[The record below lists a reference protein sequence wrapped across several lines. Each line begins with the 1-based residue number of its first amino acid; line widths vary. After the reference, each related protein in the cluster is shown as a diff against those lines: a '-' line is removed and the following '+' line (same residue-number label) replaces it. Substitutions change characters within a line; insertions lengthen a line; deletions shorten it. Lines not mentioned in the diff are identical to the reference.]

1 MMFRTHLAIGAIS
14 ALLIKDYFQTS
25 LLFSLVLI
33 ASTSL
38 PDIDHQGSWIG
49 RRLWIFSRPINIIFG
64 HRGITHSIFIPLLLL
79 FILAHYRYATL
90 GLAVMIG
97 YATHIFADSFTSEG
111 VKIAYPFSKKVI
123 SGPLNTNGIGEFAI
137 FTLLVIAIGVRLI
150 Y

>member
-14 ALLIKDYFQTS
+14 ALLIKDYFPTS

-33 ASTSL
+33 VSTSL

-49 RRLWIFSRPINIIFG
+49 RRFWIFSKPINVIFG
-64 HRGITHSIFIPLLLL
+64 HRGITHSILVPLLLM
-79 FILAHYRYATL
+79 FALAHYGYAAL

-97 YATHIFADSFTSEG
+97 YTTHIFADSFTNEG
-111 VKIAYPFSKKVI
+111 IKFAYPFSRKVL
-123 SGPLNTNGIGEFAI
+123 SGPLNTNGIAEFAI
-137 FTLLVIAIGVRLI
+137 FSVLLIAIGMKLI

>member
-1 MMFRTHLAIGAIS
+1 MMFRTHLAIGTIS

-38 PDIDHQGSWIG
+38 PDIDHQGSWLG
-49 RRLWIFSRPINIIFG
+49 RRLWVFSKPINIIFG
-64 HRGITHSIFIPLLLL
+64 HRGITHSILIPL
-79 FILAHYRYATL
+79 ILMFALALYGYAAL

-97 YATHIFADSFTSEG
+97 YTTHIFADSFTNEG
-111 VKIAYPFSKKVI
+111 IKFAYPFSRKVL
-123 SGPLNTNGIGEFAI
+123 SGSLNTNGIGEFAI
-137 FTLLVIAIGVRLI
+137 FTVLIIAIGMKLV